1 MSLVSFRTSRGPLF
15 DKPVSWLGLF
25 LTVSYSKPALDDADE
40 SSYNCT
46 LLYFTLIFCL
56 KSYSEL
62 KSGETRQISI
72 RDGTEFHES
81 LEVRRLWRDN
91 RFDPNSK
98 EKYFDIAI
106 LELGKDYC
114 H

>member
-1 MSLVSFRTSRGPLF
+1 MY
-15 DKPVSWLGLF
+15 F
-25 LTVSYSKPALDDADE
+25 LNP
-40 SSYNCT
+40 
-46 LLYFTLIFCL
+46 
-56 KSYSEL
+56 SEL

-91 RFDPNSK
+91 RFNPNSK

-106 LELGKDYC
+106 LELGKDYTHAHISC
-114 H
+114 PKACFTT

>member
-1 MSLVSFRTSRGPLF
+1 MLLLNQEIYVITNGVKIIFL
-15 DKPVSWLGLF
+15 KPS
-25 LTVSYSKPALDDADE
+25 
-40 SSYNCT
+40 
-46 LLYFTLIFCL
+46 
-56 KSYSEL
+56 SEL

-72 RDGTEFHES
+72 RDGTEFQES

-106 LELGKDYC
+106 LELGKDYILSLLVKV
-114 H
+114 HIF

>member
-1 MSLVSFRTSRGPLF
+1 MLLNQEIYVITNGVKIIFL
-15 DKPVSWLGLF
+15 KPS
-25 LTVSYSKPALDDADE
+25 
-40 SSYNCT
+40 
-46 LLYFTLIFCL
+46 
-56 KSYSEL
+56 SEL

>member
-1 MSLVSFRTSRGPLF
+1 MMQMNLATIAL
-15 DKPVSWLGLF
+15 
-25 LTVSYSKPALDDADE
+25 YS
-40 SSYNCT
+40 T

-106 LELGKDYC
+106 LELGKDYILSLLVKV
-114 H
+114 HIF